1 MDPKFPLSAKAE
13 ASLLGEAS
21 FRPVTKKMVF
31 REERDRFEVC
41 QPIVREKSEWMGL
54 RKKTIF
60 AHRTGDDRWDIRI
73 V

>member
-1 MDPKFPLSAKAE
+1 MDTEPPVNIGAKAS
-13 ASLLGEAS
+13 ASYE
-21 FRPVTKKMVF
+21 TKKLVF

-41 QPIVREKSEWMGL
+41 QPIVREKSEWLGL

-60 AHRTGDDRWDIRI
+60 AHRTSGDRWDIRI